1 MHSFERWS
9 FFYYIFSMLCYIQL
23 SFVDFP
29 FCWFFFNV
37 IGCYLGFGRNL
48 SLWWKKINW
57 IGQNLFFG
65 LKLWWDTFVRHSL
78 LRFSSNFIRMLV
90 LGVAWKL
97 FFLVRVRQHCLL
109 PLFVWLFCSTWNTRS
124 HNTQDTQLPWFSSD
138 SEQETLQSY
147 ILLRIPIAK
156 IKREN

>member
-1 MHSFERWS
+1 MEFLLLFIFNALLHSVKFCR
-9 FFYYIFSMLCYIQL
+9 
-23 SFVDFP
+23 FP
-29 FCWFFFNV
+29 FLLVFFNNV

-57 IGQNLFFG
+57 IEQNLFFG
-65 LKLWWDTFVRHSL
+65 WKLWWDTFVRQRL

-109 PLFVWLFCSTWNTRS
+109 PLFVWLFCSTWTTRS

-147 ILLRIPIAK
+147 ILLWIPISK